1 MGQLGNLIATRTTGA
16 SSKLIAELEEIVRI
30 QASTLDKV
38 VFQTEYVNVPR
49 SFEVAQS
56 KVINFL
62 KAYLYPYYCPS
73 SSTVESHQF
82 ESLRY
87 KSTVQ
92 VSFHQQTPSFDLEIG
107 RPTEKVCFRN
117 VRISYPYN
125 LFFPLSAI
133 RNNVRLA
140 ANQLVSG
147 SVLSTK
153 TCAVTGHH
161 IIKFHGQSVDIPN
174 AMTKNGLVLALDA
187 SNFHR
192 FGFYAMPYGVDNKW
206 ESIVILKKNKVEINP
221 VSSKVLVNNRPV
233 QITTGKPVIAKD
245 ISGQPIAT
253 LEKTT
258 DGVVIL
264 KAPRFIL
271 GEVRTNGKKIEVIP
285 SVEMKN
291 KLSGMC
297 GNFMKPIVSQTVT
310 SQCVF
315 SKPELEVASWMIPSF
330 SSSVSSSVPSHLMSE
345 LKKETEMC
353 SKVMVQPTKVA
364 KAYKAATGRCAIL
377 RHLTMQRPGKMCFSK
392 VPVTQCG
399 PSCKSQGSEMT
410 VKPVPFTCLPLGRQ
424 AEHYMTKVQSGEP
437 MPELASMETSY
448 TTQMRQPAHCVHAL
462 VSSVRGF

>member
-1 MGQLGNLIATRTTGA
+1 MG
-16 SSKLIAELEEIVRI
+16 
-30 QASTLDKV
+30 
-38 VFQTEYVNVPR
+38 
-49 SFEVAQS
+49 
-56 KVINFL
+56 
-62 KAYLYPYYCPS
+62 
-73 SSTVESHQF
+73 
-82 ESLRY
+82 
-87 KSTVQ
+87 
-92 VSFHQQTPSFDLEIG
+92 
-107 RPTEKVCFRN
+107 FRN
-117 VRISYPYN
+117 VRVSYPYN

-153 TCAVTGHH
+153 TCAVNGLHM
-161 IIKFHGQSVDIPN
+161 IKFNGQSLDIPN
-174 AMTKNGLVLALDA
+174 AMTKHGLMLALDA
-187 SNFHR
+187 SKFHR
-192 FGFYAMPYGVDNKW
+192 FGVYAMPIGNKW
-206 ESIVILKKNKVEINP
+206 ETMVIMKTVTVEINP
-221 VSSKVLVNNRPV
+221 VSSKVLVNDRPV
-233 QITTGKPVIAKD
+233 QITTGKPTIVKGVFGE
-245 ISGQPIAT
+245 SIAT

-264 KAPRFIL
+264 KAPRFNL
-271 GEVRTNGKKIEVIP
+271 EEVRTNGKKIEVIP

-291 KLSGMC
+291 KLSGLC

-310 SQCVF
+310 SQCVM
-315 SKPELEVASWMIPSF
+315 SKPELEVASWMMPSV

-364 KAYKAATGRCAIL
+364 KAYKAATGRCTIL